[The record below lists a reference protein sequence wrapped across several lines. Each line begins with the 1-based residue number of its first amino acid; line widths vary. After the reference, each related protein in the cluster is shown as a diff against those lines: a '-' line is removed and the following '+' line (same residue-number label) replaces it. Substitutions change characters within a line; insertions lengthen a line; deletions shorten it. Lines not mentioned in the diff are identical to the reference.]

1 MVWDLAI
8 SMMTEKDLWDMF
20 QKKHNPEYYA
30 KKKAKKKK
38 AAEKKKSPGDAT
50 DKRYPIFKVSS

>member
-8 SMMTEKDLWDMF
+8 SMMTEKDFWDMF
-20 QKKHNPEYYA
+20 QKKHNTGFDSN
-30 KKKAKKKK
+30 KKAKKKK
-38 AAEKKKSPGDAT
+38 ATEKKKSSGDAT